1 MVPVKVHCKGKTVC
15 TYAFL
20 DQGST
25 HSFCDDKL
33 IQALGVSGQVENM
46 TLQTLC
52 NPSVTC
58 RGVTLSLDV
67 SSLDGIQLISLT
79 KVFSIKNIPV
89 SPNAIPAKGALNNM
103 PHLHDIEFQKIPG
116 ATVTL
121 LISADVPEAF
131 CPKDVRK
138 SNRGQ
143 PIAVETPLGWSLLGA
158 SLSSARSSNCSVNFV
173 TRCDSG
179 IERLVQTLW
188 STDFVD
194 GTSVF
199 DQPYSREDQTM
210 FNLLENYVKMTD
222 GHYQLPLPWQPGKG
236 QRALN
241 QICLDH
247 AKLFY

>member
-1 MVPVKVHCKGKTVC
+1 MLHKFKPAEGLAQLQVEPLSTSDKHSPARVPETNSSETSIVACSHISDGVYLCVVPVKVHCKGKTVY

-33 IQALGVSGQVENM
+33 IRALGVSGQEKNM

-67 SSLDGIQLISLT
+67 SSLDGIQSISLR

-89 SPNAIPAKGALNNM
+89 SPNAILAKGALNKM

-121 LISADVPEAF
+121 LIGADVPEAF
-131 CPKDVRK
+131 CPIDIRK
-138 SNRGQ
+138 GNRGQ
-143 PIAVETPLGWSLLGA
+143 PIAMETPLGWSLLGP

-188 STDFVD
+188 S
-194 GTSVF
+194 
-199 DQPYSREDQTM
+199 
-210 FNLLENYVKMTD
+210 N
-222 GHYQLPLPWQPGKG
+222 
-236 QRALN
+236 
-241 QICLDH
+241 
-247 AKLFY
+247 